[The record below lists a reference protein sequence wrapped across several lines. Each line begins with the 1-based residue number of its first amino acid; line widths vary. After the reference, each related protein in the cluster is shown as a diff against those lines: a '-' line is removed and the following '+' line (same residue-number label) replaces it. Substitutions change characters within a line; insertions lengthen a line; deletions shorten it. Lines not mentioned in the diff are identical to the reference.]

1 MLFWLCQL
9 FRYLV
14 FALFS
19 IIVAIL
25 TLLLRPFDP
34 KGKWETRLL
43 RLWAGGTLRL
53 FRVKVKVSGSEN
65 VVPEQGTIYVSNHAS
80 YLDIFI
86 LLSRIP
92 DNVRMIYKKTINRVP
107 LISWAMTAADF
118 VSLDR
123 KNVRSAI
130 RSFDKAAK
138 KMQKGIS
145 FVVFPEGTRSTDGT
159 VKEFKRGIFIL
170 AEKSIAD
177 IVPVSISGTFE
188 LMPRTTWKI
197 KPGRVNLIIG
207 RPMKFRKERGFIQE
221 IRDVVISN
229 MSIVNS

>member
-1 MLFWLCQL
+1 MLFFQ
-9 FRYLV
+9 YLV
-14 FALFS
+14 FTLFS

-25 TLLLRPFDP
+25 TLIIRPFDP
-34 KGKWETRLL
+34 GGKMVTRLL
-43 RLWAGGTLRL
+43 RFWTGGTLGL
-53 FRVKVKVSGSEN
+53 FGVRVKVTGEEN
-65 VVPEQGTIYVSNHAS
+65 VVPGKGTIYVSNHAS

-86 LLSRIP
+86 LLSKIS
-92 DNVRMIYKKTINRVP
+92 DSVRMVYKKTINRVP
-107 LISWAMTAADF
+107 LISWAMLAGDF

-145 FVVFPEGTRSTDGT
+145 FVVFPEGTRSADGT

-170 AEKSIAD
+170 AEKSNAD
-177 IVPVSISGTFE
+177 IVPVSISGSFE

-197 KPGRVNLIIG
+197 KPGEVNLIIG
-207 RPMKFRKERGFIQE
+207 KPMKFRKEREFIQE
-221 IRDVVISN
+221 IREIVISN
-229 MSIVNS
+229 LR